1 MITTQIKTDVKK
13 DRFAFLRDSYD
24 TEKCKKIIS
33 FIDDFPSSKAEMNYG
48 GSEKRI
54 WMAHQHGNEAII
66 DFVNFSNLLVSQL
79 CKQSMTPLNV
89 LAYSNL
95 PVEIDDDRLTKGR
108 WHYDSFSKL
117 LKVFLFVDVITEK
130 NGCMEIIPRTS
141 GAFKLK
147 KIFENNFLF
156 HYKHIFN
163 KQKRQAYDA
172 ISDSKIQKILD
183 QGYKKKSLTGTQ
195 GDIVLVDTASLI
207 HRASP
212 CREGKRYLLACYYP
226 KVI

>member
-1 MITTQIKTDVKK
+1 MINAQIKTDIKK
-13 DRFAFLRDSYD
+13 DRFTYLRDSYD
-24 TEKCKKIIS
+24 AEKCKNIKS
-33 FIDDFPSSKAEMNYG
+33 FIDDFPNSKAEMNYG

-54 WMAHQHGNEAII
+54 WMAHRYGNESII
-66 DFVNFSNLLVSQL
+66 DFVNFSNSLVSQL
-79 CKQSMTPLNV
+79 CKQSMAPLNV

-95 PVEIDDDRLTKGR
+95 PVEITDNRLTKGR

-117 LKVFLFVDVITEK
+117 FKVFLFVDDITEN
-130 NGCMEIIPRTS
+130 NGCMEIIPRTN
-141 GAFKLK
+141 GVFKLK

-156 HYKHIFN
+156 HYRHIFN

-183 QGYKKKSLTGTQ
+183 KGHKKKSLTGSQ